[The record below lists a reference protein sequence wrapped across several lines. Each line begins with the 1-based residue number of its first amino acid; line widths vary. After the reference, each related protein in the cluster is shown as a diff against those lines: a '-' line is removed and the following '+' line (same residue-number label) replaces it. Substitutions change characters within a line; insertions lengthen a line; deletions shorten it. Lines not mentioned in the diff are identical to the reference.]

1 VGRRA
6 SSRIGASLA
15 LALALCVCAPSAAG
29 AKQGGRHGARQG
41 GRHGARQAAKLQA
54 SLTPERLGAA
64 TTVSL
69 GIEITAKTRVPAALR
84 SIQLAYPRNLGL
96 ATSGL
101 GLASCSPT
109 ALEALG
115 VEACPANS
123 RMGSGSALVEIPVGS
138 DIVKEKVRLS
148 LFAGPSRDGYL
159 HVLVYVS
166 SALAVEAGLV
176 FSGVLLAGR
185 LHIAVPLIPA
195 LPGAPDVA
203 VTRMQVT
210 LGGPLTYYEWVH
222 GRNVA
227 YHPPGVGLPD
237 SCPGGGFAFAATFAF
252 ADGSHARARAA
263 VPCPRRG

>member
-1 VGRRA
+1 MFHP
-6 SSRIGASLA
+6 SSPRIGAA
-15 LALALCVCAPSAAG
+15 LALALCLCAPSAAG
-29 AKQGGRHGARQG
+29 AKQSAKHGG
-41 GRHGARQAAKLQA
+41 RQAAKLRA

-69 GIEITAKTRVPAALR
+69 GIQITAKTRVPSALR
-84 SIQLAYPRNLGL
+84 SIQLAYPRDLGL

-101 GLASCSPT
+101 GLASCSPAT
-109 ALEALG
+109 LEALG
-115 VEACPANS
+115 AEACPADS
-123 RMGSGSALVEIPVGS
+123 RMGSGSAVVEIPVGP
-138 DIVKEKVRLS
+138 DIVKETVSLE
-148 LFAGPSRDGYL
+148 LFAGPSPDGRL

-166 SALAVEAGLV
+166 SVFAVHAEFV

-185 LHIAVPLIPA
+185 LRIAVPLIPA

-210 LGGPLTYYEWVH
+210 LGGPLTYYERVH
-222 GRNVA
+222 GRNLA

-252 ADGSHARARAA
+252 ADGSHARARTA
-263 VPCPRRG
+263 VPCPRGG